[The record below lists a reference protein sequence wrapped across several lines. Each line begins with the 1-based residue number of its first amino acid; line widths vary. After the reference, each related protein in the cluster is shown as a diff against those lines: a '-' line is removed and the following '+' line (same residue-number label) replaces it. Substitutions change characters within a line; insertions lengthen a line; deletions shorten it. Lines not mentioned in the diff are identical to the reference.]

1 MIFVYVTDTNRQ
13 TWTINLMKVVKMIE
27 DGKSTMIYL
36 DDGMIIRTD
45 ESLLNLTA
53 RFNNV

>member
-36 DDGMIIRTD
+36 DDGLIIRTD
-45 ESLLNLTA
+45 ETLIDLTA

>member
-36 DDGMIIRTD
+36 DDGLIIRTD
-45 ESLLNLTA
+45 ESLIDLTA

>member
-13 TWTINLMKVVKMIE
+13 TWTINLMKVIKMIE

-36 DDGMIIRTD
+36 DDGLIIRTD
-45 ESLLNLTA
+45 ETLIDLTA

>member
-13 TWTINLMKVVKMIE
+13 TWTINLMKVIKMIE

-36 DDGMIIRTD
+36 DDGLIIRTD
-45 ESLLNLTA
+45 ESLIDLTA